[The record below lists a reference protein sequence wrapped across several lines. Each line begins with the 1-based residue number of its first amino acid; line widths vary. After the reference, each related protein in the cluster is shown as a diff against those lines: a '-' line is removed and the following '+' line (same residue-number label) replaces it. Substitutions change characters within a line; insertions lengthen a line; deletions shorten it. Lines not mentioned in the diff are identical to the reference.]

1 MIDILTDQQEALR
14 AREREVLVSL
24 AGAIEP
30 LEPSDDDV
38 AALHQAELDL
48 DELFMLVVVG
58 EFNSGKSAFINALLG
73 DEVLQ
78 EGVTPTTATVTLLR
92 YGERSA
98 ERQLGDQL
106 TERAYPAP
114 FLREITIPEQTP

>member
-14 AREREVLVSL
+14 AREREVLTSL

-30 LEPSDDDV
+30 LEPSDDDI

-58 EFNSGKSAFINALLG
+58 EINDGNSAFINALLG
-73 DEVLQ
+73 D
-78 EGVTPTTATVTLLR
+78 
-92 YGERSA
+92 
-98 ERQLGDQL
+98 
-106 TERAYPAP
+106 
-114 FLREITIPEQTP
+114 